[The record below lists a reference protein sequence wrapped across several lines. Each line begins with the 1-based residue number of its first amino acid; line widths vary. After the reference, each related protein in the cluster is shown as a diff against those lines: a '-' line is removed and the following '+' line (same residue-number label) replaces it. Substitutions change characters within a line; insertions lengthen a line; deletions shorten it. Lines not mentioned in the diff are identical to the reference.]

1 MEHSGRS
8 DRGPSRMLS
17 KEFASSLVILKY
29 EQSYRNDTSVVAL
42 VNPGTGHLRA
52 IYKSDVSCKYQ
63 PRCLCNT
70 DFEEIEDYSHDNS
83 FKVRNSGNFNC
94 HQGRVDL
101 TPVQN
106 AWMFFFHFYS
116 NTCGV
121 HNEQRKDVCSRVEVE
136 V

>member
-1 MEHSGRS
+1 
-8 DRGPSRMLS
+8 MLS

-70 DFEEIEDYSHDNS
+70 DFEEIEDYSHDIS

-94 HQGRVDL
+94 HQG
-101 TPVQN
+101 
-106 AWMFFFHFYS
+106 
-116 NTCGV
+116 
-121 HNEQRKDVCSRVEVE
+121 
-136 V
+136 